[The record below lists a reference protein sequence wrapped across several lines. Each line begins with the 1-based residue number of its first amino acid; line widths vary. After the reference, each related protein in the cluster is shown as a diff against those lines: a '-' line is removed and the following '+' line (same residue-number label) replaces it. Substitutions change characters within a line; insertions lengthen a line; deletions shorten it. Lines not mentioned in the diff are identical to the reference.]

1 MLGYIYVRQHPAYDI
16 YNVCKLGK
24 TMQIPER
31 DSQYA
36 TPEFIRGEFILVVE
50 MSRDVIT
57 NVEKMLQNYFK
68 RKGLH
73 LMRNGGTEFFKITII
88 EMIIPYLRLKNI
100 NFRVLS
106 YQEIKELTWQER
118 IKDLN
123 DLLIKHKIK
132 LRKQNCTGISTTE
145 IVPII
150 SETII
155 PMPMPMPRPYQ
166 EDIIT
171 MACMYYETNY
181 AGLLSLICG
190 TGKTLIS
197 LWIAQRISAKKILI
211 GVPNKLLLKQWA
223 RVAEIMFN
231 FPLLLISGGTT
242 SANIS
247 HFIADID
254 EFIIITTYASA
265 YKIASCDVI
274 FDMKILDEV
283 HHLTG
288 IMIKEKSFLQ
298 ILQIASKKQL
308 GLTATLKHISSGVSN
323 DSIEHFG
330 NIITSR
336 NLHWA
341 INAAVICDYEL
352 LVMQTSDHDDMPVF
366 LKDRHIYLSAYI
378 ALKCIYTKNAHHI
391 LIYSNTTENAHRVI
405 EYIKQITYD
414 DIDCQSFCYHSS
426 LKNKE
431 KENIIAKFTAARF
444 GIISCVYCLGEGWD
458 FPLLDAVVFSENMT
472 SNIRIVQSALR
483 ASRKNPGVPDKIA
496 KIILPI
502 IDNSVMYCEDYKKIR
517 EIIYQMSLEDENI
530 IHKIK
535 AYTVSELN
543 KPGISASSPTIK
555 SDMVVNDALHSFL
568 IKTITRDEL
577 VPSYEQIKKIVS
589 ENYICNKEQ
598 YYESRVC
605 DFRLPECPEEIR
617 GFKGWID
624 FLGIKPDSCYELVQC
639 VEMVK
644 QYITADY
651 DKYRD
656 IYLHRDVAC
665 GGLDGICKELCTIDA
680 KFPPYG
686 LWTDFYMVPCI
697 TNCINFRLR
706 KKKKIS
712 II

>member
-1 MLGYIYVRQHPAYDI
+1 MLGYIYIRQHPGYDI
-16 YNVCKLGK
+16 YNACKLGK
-24 TMQIPER
+24 TTRIPER

-36 TPEFIRGEFILVVE
+36 TGEIIRGEFILVILI
-50 MSRDVIT
+50 DYNNIT
-57 NVEKMLQNYFK
+57 LIEKMLQNYFK
-68 RKGLH
+68 CLGH
-73 LMRNGGTEFFKITII
+73 HVSYDGGTEFFNIAIVD
-88 EMIIPYLRLKNI
+88 MIIPYLCLTTI

-106 YQEIKELTWQER
+106 YQEICELSRRER
-118 IKDLN
+118 VKSIN
-123 DLLIKHKIK
+123 DLLARHKIN
-132 LRKQNCTGISTTE
+132 LRRYKHNYNPL
-145 IVPII
+145 IVPKISAINII
-150 SETII
+150 TPI
-155 PMPMPMPRPYQ
+155 PRPYQ

-171 MACMYYETNY
+171 MACTHYETNY

-197 LWIAQRISAKKILI
+197 LWIAQRILAKKILI

-223 RVAEIMFN
+223 HVAEIMFN

-242 SANIS
+242 TANIS
-247 HFIADID
+247 HFIAGID

-265 YKIASCDVI
+265 YKIASSI
-274 FDMKILDEV
+274 AMFDMKILDEV

-288 IMIKEKSFLQ
+288 AVIKEKSFLQ
-298 ILQIASKKQL
+298 ILQITSKKQL
-308 GLTATLKHISSGVSN
+308 GLTATLKHITSGVSN

-330 NIITSR
+330 SIITSR

-341 INAAVICDYEL
+341 INAGVICDYEL
-352 LVMQTSDHDDMPVF
+352 LVMQSSDHGEMPIF
-366 LKDRHIYLSAYI
+366 IKDHHMYLSAYI
-378 ALKCIYTKNAHHI
+378 ALKCIYTKTAHHI

-405 EYIKQITYD
+405 EYIKQLTHG
-414 DIDCQSFCYHSS
+414 DIECQSFCYHSS

-431 KENIIAKFTAARF
+431 KENIIAKFTAAQF

-458 FPLLDAVVFSENMT
+458 FPLLDAVIFSENMT

-483 ASRKNPGVPDKIA
+483 ASRKNICVPDKIA

-535 AYTVSELN
+535 AYTI
-543 KPGISASSPTIK
+543 PGLRGMSRGIAK
-555 SDMVVNDALHSFL
+555 SDMVVNEGLYHFI

-577 VPSYEQIKKIVS
+577 VPSYEQIKKIVAQY
-589 ENYICNKEQ
+589 YICNKDQ
-598 YYESRVC
+598 YYEMQTC
-605 DFRLPECPEEIR
+605 DPRLPECPEDIR
-617 GFKGWID
+617 GFKGWLD

-639 VEMVK
+639 VEMVN
-644 QYITADY
+644 QYVIADY

-656 IYLHRDVAC
+656 IYNRD
-665 GGLDGICKELCTIDA
+665 GLDGICKELCTNDA

-686 LWTDFYMVPCI
+686 LWTDFYNVPCI
-697 TNCINFRLR
+697 TDCINFKLR
-706 KKKKIS
+706 KKKRTIV
-712 II
+712 I

>member
-1 MLGYIYVRQHPAYDI
+1 MF
-16 YNVCKLGK
+16 NVCKLGK
-24 TMQIPER
+24 TTQIPER

-36 TPEFIRGEFILVVE
+36 TPEFIRGEFTLVVE
-50 MSRDVIT
+50 MSSDVIT
-57 NVEKMLQNYFK
+57 DVEKMLQNYFK
-68 RKGLH
+68 CLGLH
-73 LMRNGGTEFFKITII
+73 RKRNAGTEFFKITII
-88 EMIIPYLRLKNI
+88 EMIIPYLRRKNI

-106 YQEIKELTWQER
+106 YQEIKELTWCTR

-123 DLLIKHKIK
+123 NLLVKHKIN
-132 LRKQNCTGISTTE
+132 LRRYKHNYNPL
-145 IVPII
+145 IVPKILAINII
-150 SETII
+150 
-155 PMPMPMPRPYQ
+155 MPIPRPYQ

-171 MACMYYETNY
+171 MACTHYETNY

-197 LWIAQRISAKKILI
+197 LWIAQRILAKKILI

-242 SANIS
+242 IENIG
-247 HFIADID
+247 HFIAGID
-254 EFIIITTYASA
+254 DFIIITTYASA
-265 YKIASCDVI
+265 YKIASSTVM

-288 IMIKEKSFLQ
+288 AGAVIKEKSFLQ
-298 ILQIASKKQL
+298 ILQITSKKQL
-308 GLTATLKHISSGVSN
+308 GLTATLKHITSGVSN
-323 DSIEHFG
+323 DSVEHFG
-330 NIITSR
+330 SIITSR

-341 INAAVICDYEL
+341 INANVICDYEL
-352 LVMQTSDHDDMPVF
+352 LVMQSSDHGDMPIF
-366 LKDRHIYLSAYI
+366 IKDHHMYLSAYV

-405 EYIKQITYD
+405 EYIKQISFG
-414 DIDCQSFCYHSS
+414 DIECQSFCYHSS

-431 KENIIAKFTAARF
+431 KENIIAKFTSAPF

-458 FPLLDAVVFSENMT
+458 FPLLDAVIFSENMT

-483 ASRKNPGVPDKIA
+483 ASRKNICVPDKIA

-535 AYTVSELN
+535 AYTIPVITGTS
-543 KPGISASSPTIK
+543 ISNGAIN
-555 SDMVVNDALHSFL
+555 SDIIVNDKLYKFL
-568 IKTITRDEL
+568 IKTITRDML
-577 VPSYEQIKKIVS
+577 LPSYEQIKKIVS
-589 ENYICNKEQ
+589 EHYICNKEQ

-605 DFRLPECPEEIR
+605 DPRLPECPEEIR

-644 QYITADY
+644 QYVITDY

-656 IYLHRDVAC
+656 IYNRD
-665 GGLDGICKELCTIDA
+665 GIDGICKELCAIDA
-680 KFPPYG
+680 RFPPYG
-686 LWTDFYMVPCI
+686 LWTDFYCVPCI
-697 TNCINFRLR
+697 TDCINFKLR
-706 KKKKIS
+706 KKKRTS
-712 II
+712 IV